1 MRVLE
6 HKGAVTGLRYLLP
19 PPSMLDPTVWQP
31 ARRLTVLQKGADE
44 TEPLACRLF
53 SRTDRGTD
61 QGGMEDDMGEAGWRE
76 GELTEAIAAKGG
88 QEEENGLSVEEL
100 KLINKQLYQFAVKNI
115 LQSK

>member
-53 SRTDRGTD
+53 RRTDRGTD
-61 QGGMEDDMGEAGWRE
+61 QGGWRTTWGRLGGERV
-76 GELTEAIAAKGG
+76 
-88 QEEENGLSVEEL
+88 S
-100 KLINKQLYQFAVKNI
+100 
-115 LQSK
+115 